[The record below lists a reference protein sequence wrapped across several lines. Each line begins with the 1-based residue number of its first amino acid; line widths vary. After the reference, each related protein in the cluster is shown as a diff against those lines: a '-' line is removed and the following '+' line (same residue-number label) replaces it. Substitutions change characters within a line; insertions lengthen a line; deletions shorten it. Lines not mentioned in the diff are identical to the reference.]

1 MMSTIIPIISVLS
14 VFVFAPAIVFGF
26 IFLSRK
32 SKLRVEEIRYKR
44 DIMALEIEKD
54 RVHLQMIEAE
64 NKKYDRIIE
73 DAGRR

>member
-1 MMSTIIPIISVLS
+1 MSTIIPIISVLS

-32 SKLRVEEIRYKR
+32 SKLRIEEIRYKR
-44 DIMALEIEKD
+44 DLMALEIEKD

-73 DAGRR
+73 DASRR